1 MQLFLSALDILLR
14 IIEGLIMIRI
24 ILSWFPI
31 PRDNPLYRILYQ
43 LTEPIL
49 GPIRNLIS
57 KSAIGSNLMLDFS
70 PIVAFILIDV
80 IRNIIFR
87 ILI

>member
-1 MQLFLSALDILLR
+1 MLLRAINILLS
-14 IIEGLIMIRI
+14 IIEGLILVRI

-31 PRDNPLYRILYQ
+31 SRNNPLMAILYQ

-49 GPIRNLIS
+49 APIRNLIS
-57 KSAIGSNLMLDFS
+57 KSSIGANMMLDFS
-70 PIVAFILIDV
+70 PIIAFILISV

>member
-1 MQLFLSALDILLR
+1 MHLFLAALDILLR
-14 IIEGLIMIRI
+14 IIEGLIFVRI

-31 PRDNPLYRILYQ
+31 RRDHPIIMILVQ

-49 GPIRNLIS
+49 GPVRNLIS
-57 KSAIGSNLMLDFS
+57 KSSVGSNLMVDLS
-70 PIVAFILIDV
+70 PIIVFLLINV
-80 IRNIIFR
+80 VRNIIFR